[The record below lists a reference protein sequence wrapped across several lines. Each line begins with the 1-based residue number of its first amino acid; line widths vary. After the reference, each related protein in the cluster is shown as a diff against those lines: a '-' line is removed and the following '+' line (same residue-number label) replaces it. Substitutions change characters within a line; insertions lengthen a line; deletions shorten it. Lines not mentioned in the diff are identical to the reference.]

1 MLIRIAPNIFLNES
15 FGCCTISAA
24 RDEIY
29 RTQRFKQKYPWRD
42 QFKDKIRCLSIDLAE
57 NEKVGLYFDA
67 IKSLIYDGTISKK
80 SGRDFDLSYRDMKFL
95 SCAFG
100 NGYRITT
107 GDHDLRIFAIQEF
120 KKEFKGWISPLAML
134 NSWIRKGL
142 VEWNEKVYNYLIDW
156 KSNNEDPQP
165 KIQRIKFKKLTGQH
179 YPGS

>member
-24 RDEIY
+24 RYEIF
-29 RTQRFKQKYPWRD
+29 RTQKFKKKYPWRD

-57 NEKVGLYFDA
+57 NEKVDLYFNA
-67 IKSLIYDGTISKK
+67 TKLLIDNGTINKK
-80 SGRDFDLSYRDMKFL
+80 TGRDFDLSYRDMKFL
-95 SCAFG
+95 SCALG

-107 GDHDLRIFAIQEF
+107 GDHDLRTFALQEF
-120 KKEFKGWISPLAML
+120 KKEFKGSISPLAML

-142 VEWNEKVYNYLIDW
+142 VELNEEVYDYLIDW
-156 KSNNEDPQP
+156 KTNNEDPQP

-179 YPGS
+179 YRGS